1 MNVGMIG
8 LFIND
13 INGISGAFIS
23 SISHGFIS
31 GGLFIIVGLLYN
43 RYLTKNINY
52 YRGVVLFMPI
62 FTLLFFLFTLSNIGF
77 PFTLSFVSENLL
89 FFSTLNFSPIIT
101 ILVTSVSILLPL
113 YFIYFYQ
120 KINYGK
126 ISAHFIKLSQDINI
140 KEFHL
145 LFPLL

>member
-23 SISHGFIS
+23 GISHGFIS
-31 GGLFIIVGLLYN
+31 SGLFIIVGLLYN

-101 ILVTSVSILLPL
+101 ILVTSVSILLPF

-120 KINYGK
+120 RINYGK